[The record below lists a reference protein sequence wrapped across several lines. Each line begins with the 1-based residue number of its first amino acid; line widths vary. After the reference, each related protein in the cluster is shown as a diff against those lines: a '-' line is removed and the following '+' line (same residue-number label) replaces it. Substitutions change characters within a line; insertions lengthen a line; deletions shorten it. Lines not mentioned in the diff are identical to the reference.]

1 MQHLGL
7 VYESVATKCLKM
19 KETGNKPD
27 ELYEMHRRSS
37 RFISTMEVYRMC
49 ILYIYNYIIYIII
62 IYIYIYKTMAAFEFV
77 KFLGHLHP
85 PRLARKTTLPNRE
98 GPEQGHVF

>member
-1 MQHLGL
+1 
-7 VYESVATKCLKM
+7 M

-49 ILYIYNYIIYIII
+49 ILYIYI
-62 IYIYIYKTMAAFEFV
+62 TMAAFEFV

-85 PRLARKTTLPNRE
+85 PRLAGKTTLPNRE

>member
-1 MQHLGL
+1 
-7 VYESVATKCLKM
+7 VYTV
-19 KETGNKPD
+19 
-27 ELYEMHRRSS
+27 
-37 RFISTMEVYRMC
+37 
-49 ILYIYNYIIYIII
+49 YIYNYIIYIII

-77 KFLGHLHP
+77 NFLGHLHP